1 MRSIVFVA
9 ALMAGALNPYA
20 PPTVNLA
27 KLNDDL
33 AKFSETSVAFINTA
47 LTPVRPEA
55 APIDPAASA
64 KVDEDLDYRI
74 AEQRKSIDGWRGFLA
89 AHPQGPHAP
98 AAQAELVKLQPP
110 PAPPVAEAP
119 ALKTSSQQLE
129 FFRLME
135 RSSADTPEASATTT
149 IVEVPETKT
158 IVKWR
163 ERRIVHWRVA
173 RLSHRSEPMGLPPLF
188 MALFGEKRPRASRPV
203 KP

>member
-20 PPTVNLA
+20 PPTVELA
-27 KLNDDL
+27 KLNADL
-33 AKFSETSVAFINTA
+33 AKFSETSVAFITTT
-47 LTPVRPEA
+47 LTPAKPEA

-98 AAQAELVKLQPP
+98 AAQAELDKLQPP
-110 PAPPVAEAP
+110 PAPPVAEV
-119 ALKTSSQQLE
+119 ALNTPSQQFE

-135 RSSADTPEASATTT
+135 RLNADAPEASPSTM

-173 RLSHRSEPMGLPPLF
+173 RPSHRSEPTSLPPLF
-188 MALFGEKRPRASRPV
+188 MALFGEKRPRASRP
-203 KP
+203 